1 MATVTVK
8 NLKIARDADKGNEL
22 CFISFTYSVECDRA
36 EQVLS
41 EAGLLKFEIRAT
53 LLGYDDWF
61 DDHLS
66 DMPAGSIFYT
76 CGDGEINIGPAAI
89 PCSALDEDFGEDE
102 IYVKVTAESVGAPG
116 GKEYTAEGSSD
127 CITLNL

>member
-1 MATVTVK
+1 MATITVK
-8 NLKIARDADKGNEL
+8 NLKITKDADKGNEL
-22 CFISFTYSVECDRA
+22 CFVSFSYSIECDPT

-41 EAGLLKFEIRAT
+41 KQGLLKFEIMAS

-66 DMPAGSIFYT
+66 DMPSGANHYK
-76 CGDGEINIGPAAI
+76 CGDGEINIGPVAI
-89 PCSALDEDFGEDE
+89 PCSVLNEDIGEDE
-102 IYVKVTAESVGAPG
+102 IYVKVTATSVGAPG

-127 CITLNL
+127 SITQNF